1 MKIPVIDLGECVGC
15 EACLELC
22 PTVFRRNDLGYIEVI
37 DLPKYPEEE
46 IEEIIK
52 NCRGQCITWEET

>member
-22 PTVFRRNDLGYIEVI
+22 PTVFKRNDLGYIEVI
-37 DLPKYPEEE
+37 DLPEYPEEE